1 MPILGKLNKITDLRS
16 VWPHEANN
24 FTKWLVKD
32 ENLSLLSDTIG
43 IDIEFEDRES
53 NVGDFSVDI
62 YAKEEGTNKNI
73 IIENQ
78 LEDTDHNHLGK
89 LITYAS
95 GKNASYIIWIV
106 KNARDEHRNA
116 IEWLNNHTDESVGFF
131 LLEIELW
138 QIDSSNL
145 APKFNIVE
153 SPNNWAKEI
162 KNNNDTISEL
172 KSLQLLFWE
181 KFKNYASSKPDFIKR
196 FSLRKPHPH
205 HWYDIS
211 IGTSQSHIALTV
223 NTKKDT
229 INAGIYINDN
239 KDLYNKFYEGR
250 EQIEKELGDELH
262 WSIGSKDARFYISKN
277 INITSNEQNWEECF
291 KWFCAMIEK
300 LYNIYQQFK

>member
-1 MPILGKLNKITDLRS
+1 MSTLGKLNKINDLRS

-24 FTKWLVKD
+24 FTKWLIQED
-32 ENLSLLSDTIG
+32 NLKLLSDTIG

-53 NVGDFSVDI
+53 SVGDFSVDI
-62 YAKEEGTNKNI
+62 FAKEEGTNKNI

-89 LITYAS
+89 IITYAS

-106 KNARDEHRNA
+106 KTARDEHRNA

-138 QIDSSNL
+138 QIDNSNL

-162 KNNNDTISEL
+162 KNNNDAISEI

-181 KFKNYASSKPDFIKR
+181 KFKEYASSNEEFIKK

-211 IGTSQSHIALTV
+211 IGTTQCHISLTI
-223 NTKKDT
+223 NTKKNT
-229 INAGIYINDN
+229 INSGIYINDN
-239 KDLYNKFYEGR
+239 KELYNKFYNNREKIEGL
-250 EQIEKELGDELH
+250 LGNELH
-262 WSIGSKDARFYISKN
+262 WNVGSKDARFFVSKYID
-277 INITSNEQNWEECF
+277 IISNEKNWEECF
-291 KWFCAMIEK
+291 KWFCNEVDK
-300 LYNIYQQFK
+300 LYNIYQEFK